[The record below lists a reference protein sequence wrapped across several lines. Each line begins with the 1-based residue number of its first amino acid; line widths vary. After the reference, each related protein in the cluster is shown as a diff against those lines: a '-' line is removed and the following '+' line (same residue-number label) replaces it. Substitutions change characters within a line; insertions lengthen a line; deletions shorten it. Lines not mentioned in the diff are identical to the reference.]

1 MWRQLCRIY
10 TNHYHLNFG
19 PCGSMFANDIIEE
32 NYFCQLHGQV
42 IFVAKKIKKYDA
54 RNNF

>member
-1 MWRQLCRIY
+1 
-10 TNHYHLNFG
+10 
-19 PCGSMFANDIIEE
+19 MFANDIIEE

-42 IFVAKKIKKYDA
+42 IFVAKKIKKNYDA